1 MYKSTI
7 TTSSKPMTHTSTPHR
22 APSRETLEF
31 LRHFA
36 RTCPS
41 ERKVLR
47 FVLISFGNRNTTLA
61 N

>member
-1 MYKSTI
+1 
-7 TTSSKPMTHTSTPHR
+7 MTHTSTPHR

-47 FVLISFGNRNTTLA
+47 YVLISFGNGNTTLA